1 MANERT
7 EGREE
12 EERLPPRLVIIGRIL
27 NVLASRPRPVLGRLV
42 RAGSRRT
49 EKPARGGEERGAAA

>member
-1 MANERT
+1 LANERT

-27 NVLASRPRPVLGRLV
+27 NVLAARPKPILGRLTRV
-42 RAGSRRT
+42 GPKRT
-49 EKPARGGEERGAAA
+49 GKPARGGEKRGAAR